1 MERLYVK
8 RVRENAVVPTRATT
22 GSAGMDLYAAI
33 SEPVTVE
40 PHKCVQIPSGI
51 AIELPGENYGA
62 FVFARSG
69 LARKHGIAPVNAVGV
84 IDSDYRGEII
94 IGLVNHFEESYTIE
108 PGDRVA
114 QLVILPVSTMP
125 VFEALEL
132 SETERGEGGFGST
145 GRK

>member
-1 MERLYVK
+1 MEKLFIKKMRDGATL
-8 RVRENAVVPTRATT
+8 PTRATD
-22 GSAGMDLYAAI
+22 GSAGLDLYACIDA
-33 SEPVTVE
+33 PVKIE

-51 AIELPGENYGA
+51 AVALPDKNCAA

-94 IGLVNHFEESYTIE
+94 VGLVNHFDESYVIE

-114 QLVILPVSTMP
+114 QLVIMP
-125 VFEALEL
+125 VFTP
-132 SETERGEGGFGST
+132 ETEEVSKLDETLRGDKGFGSS

>member
-1 MERLYVK
+1 MEKLFVK
-8 RVRENAVVPTRATT
+8 KVREKAVIPARATE
-22 GSAGMDLYAAI
+22 GSAGMDLFACI
-33 SEPVTVE
+33 DEPVKIE
-40 PHKCVQIPSGI
+40 PHQCVAVPSGI
-51 AIELPGENYGA
+51 AIELPSPSYGA

-94 IGLVNHFEESYTIE
+94 VGLVNHFEESYTIE

-114 QLVILPVSTMP
+114 QLVIMPVSTMP
-125 VFEALEL
+125 VFEVEALSDTL
-132 SETERGEGGFGST
+132 RGEGGFGST

>member
-1 MERLYVK
+1 MEKLFIKKMRDGATL
-8 RVRENAVVPTRATT
+8 PTRATD
-22 GSAGMDLYAAI
+22 GSAGLDLYACIDA
-33 SEPVTVE
+33 PVKIE

-51 AIELPGENYGA
+51 AVALPDKSCAA

-94 IGLVNHFEESYTIE
+94 VGLVNHFDESYVIE

-114 QLVILPVSTMP
+114 QLVIMP
-125 VFEALEL
+125 VFTPEIEEVSKLD
-132 SETERGEGGFGST
+132 ETLRGDKGFGSS